1 MQVCSYLPQH
11 LDDVLTDGSAV
22 IVGDFMD
29 ETEHIRCQQTSAI
42 MVLVPLLIIVNPRFS
57 NLEYVLQ
64 TRVILENLRHKDL
77 LLFMQPA
84 PLREVYGLLRS
95 SQAN

>member
-1 MQVCSYLPQH
+1 M
-11 LDDVLTDGSAV
+11 TDGFGV
-22 IVGDFMD
+22 IVGGFMD
-29 ETEHIRCQQTSAI
+29 ETEHIRCQQTFAV

-64 TRVILENLRHKDL
+64 TRVSLENLRHKDL

-84 PLREVYGLLRS
+84 PLREVSELLQS

>member
-1 MQVCSYLPQH
+1 MQVCSYLTQH
-11 LDDVLTDGSAV
+11 LEDVLTDGFGV
-22 IVGDFMD
+22 IVGGFID
-29 ETEHIRCQQTSAI
+29 ETEHVRCRQKSVV

-64 TRVILENLRHKDL
+64 TQVILESLRHKYL